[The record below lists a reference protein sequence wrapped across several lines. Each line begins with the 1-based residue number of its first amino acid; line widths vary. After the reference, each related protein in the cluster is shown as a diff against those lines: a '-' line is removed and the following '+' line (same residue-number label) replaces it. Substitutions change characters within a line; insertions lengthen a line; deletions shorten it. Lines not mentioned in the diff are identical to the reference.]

1 MTTNDQFFYSLRYLR
16 PFLMMLRSLTI
27 HFLASSNKRF
37 QLKAISPTSFQQWVD
52 KIQQCQHH
60 QLEHLSISIPIN
72 ILPGE
77 CTHFTP
83 VYEFLANYSPSQT
96 HSHQDSDD
104 NHTPASSLW
113 PRLLNKQGKD
123 YSKES
128 ASTIQQEYVS
138 TKSSRKSMLE
148 ANKKSL
154 SAHSVLESDEG
165 RISMLLITNSF
176 SSPFLLSIIQI

>member
-1 MTTNDQFFYSLRYLR
+1 MTTNDQFFYSLRYFC
-16 PFLMMLRSLTI
+16 PFLMILRSLTI
-27 HFLASSNKRF
+27 HFLTSSNKKF

-72 ILPGE
+72 LLPGE
-77 CTHFTP
+77 CTNSIP
-83 VYEFLANYSPSQT
+83 IYEFLANYSPSQI
-96 HSHQDSDD
+96 HSNQDSDD

-148 ANKKSL
+148 ANKESL

-165 RISMLLITNSF
+165 RVIDVTTGIDMICYN
-176 SSPFLLSIIQI
+176 

>member
-1 MTTNDQFFYSLRYLR
+1 MNVHITSIND
-16 PFLMMLRSLTI
+16 
-27 HFLASSNKRF
+27 
-37 QLKAISPTSFQQWVD
+37 
-52 KIQQCQHH
+52 
-60 QLEHLSISIPIN
+60 
-72 ILPGE
+72 
-77 CTHFTP
+77 
-83 VYEFLANYSPSQT
+83 EFLVNSTPFQI

-128 ASTIQQEYVS
+128 ASTIQREYVAN
-138 TKSSRKSMLE
+138 KSSREAMLE

-165 RISMLLITNSF
+165 RV
-176 SSPFLLSIIQI
+176 SILWIIWII